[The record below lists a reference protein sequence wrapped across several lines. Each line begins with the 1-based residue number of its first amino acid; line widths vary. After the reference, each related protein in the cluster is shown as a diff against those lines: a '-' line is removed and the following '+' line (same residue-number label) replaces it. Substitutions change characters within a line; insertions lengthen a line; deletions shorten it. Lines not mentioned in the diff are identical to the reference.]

1 MPIFDQGYQHW
12 SGTLSGHAWRWLAI
26 TRHGIRVALTNRWL
40 RIALIV
46 AWLPAIALTTMLC
59 IWGLIEQQSDLIQSI
74 APMLRGFL
82 DQEMLLDPLTWRKE
96 VWTLS
101 YGFFMLAELR
111 LAMLL
116 ILIVGPNLIS
126 QDLRYN
132 ALPLYLSRPLRRF
145 DYFLGKWGVIVAFL
159 GAVTIVPAVV
169 AYALGLLFS
178 LDVSI
183 LKDTFPL
190 LLASV
195 AYGLVISASAGT
207 LILAL
212 SSLSRS
218 SRYVAMFWLA
228 AWLGTGMVSTILQGI
243 EHEQRQHAQ
252 WQSGGFNQPD
262 YVEKELEAARSNW
275 RPVVSYTAN
284 LARIGEEMLGT
295 PEAWDKIASLR
306 PGGEGEMARLRNLP
320 VQYPWTWSA
329 GVLAALFVLSA
340 WILNRSIK
348 SLDRLK

>member
-46 AWLPAIALTTMLC
+46 AWLPAILFATALCL
-59 IWGLIEQQSDLIQSI
+59 WGLLEQQSDLIQS
-74 APMLRGFL
+74 LRPLLGFL
-82 DQEMLLDPLTWRKE
+82 DREMLLDPKAYRME
-96 VWTLS
+96 AWTLS
-101 YGFFMLAELR
+101 YGFFMLTELR
-111 LAMLL
+111 LAMVL
-116 ILIVGPNLIS
+116 ILLVGPNLIS

-132 ALPLYLSRPLRRF
+132 ALPLYLSRPLRRI

-159 GAVTIVPAVV
+159 SAVTIVPAIV
-169 AYALGLLFS
+169 AYVLGILFS
-178 LDVSI
+178 LDFGIVR
-183 LKDTFPL
+183 DTFPL

-195 AYGLVISASAGT
+195 GYGLVIAASAGT

-228 AWLGTGMVSTILQGI
+228 IWLGSGVISGVLQGI
-243 EHEQRQHAQ
+243 EHEQRRHTAGHP
-252 WQSGGFNQPD
+252 SRENYSNFVD
-262 YVEKELEAARSNW
+262 EELTAASTNW
-275 RPVVSYTAN
+275 RPLVSYTAN
-284 LARIGEEMLGT
+284 LARVGEEMLGT
-295 PEAWDKIASLR
+295 PEAWDKLARLR
-306 PGGEGEMARLRNLP
+306 PGAEGDMARLRNVG

-329 GVLAALFVLSA
+329 GVLLAMFALSI

>member
-46 AWLPAIALTTMLC
+46 SWLPAIVLATMLC
-59 IWGLIEQQSDLIQSI
+59 IWGLIEQKSEMIQSI
-74 APMLRGFL
+74 APLLGFL
-82 DQEMLLDPLTWRKE
+82 DRQMLLDPLNWRKE

-101 YGFFMLAELR
+101 YGFFMQTELR

-132 ALPLYLSRPLRRF
+132 ALPLYLSRPLRRI

-169 AYALGLLFS
+169 AYVLGLLFS
-178 LDVSI
+178 LDISI
-183 LKDTFPL
+183 LKDTFGI

-195 AYGLVISASAGT
+195 AFGLVIAASAGT

-212 SSLSRS
+212 SSISRS

-228 AWLGTGMVSTILQGI
+228 AWMGTSTVSNILQTI
-243 EHEQRQHAQ
+243 DREQRQHAH
-252 WQSGGFNQPD
+252 WQSGGFNQTAF
-262 YVEKELEAARSNW
+262 VEQELEAARTNW
-275 RPVVSYTAN
+275 RPLVSYTAN
-284 LARIGEEMLGT
+284 LDRVGDEMFGT
-295 PEAWDKIASLR
+295 ADAWDKVASLR
-306 PGGEGEMARLRNLP
+306 PGGEGDMARLRNVS

-329 GVLAALFVLSA
+329 GVLIALFGFSA

>member
-40 RIALIV
+40 RIALLIS
-46 AWLPAIALTTMLC
+46 WLPAIALATTVC
-59 IWGLIEQQSDLIQSI
+59 FWGLLERQSELIQSLT
-74 APMLRGFL
+74 PLLGFL
-82 DQEMLLDPLTWRKE
+82 DRQMVLDPKAYRME
-96 VWTLS
+96 VWTLT
-101 YGFFMLAELR
+101 YGFFMLTELR

-132 ALPLYLSRPLRRF
+132 ALPLYLSRPLRRI

-159 GAVTIVPAVV
+159 GAVTIVPAIV
-169 AYALGLLFS
+169 AYVLGLLFS
-178 LDVSI
+178 LDPGI

-195 AYGLVISASAGT
+195 GYGLLIAASAGT

-228 AWLGTGMVSTILQGI
+228 AWLGSGAISGVLQGI
-243 EHEQRQHAQ
+243 EHEQRRHAMRPFD
-252 WQSGGFNQPD
+252 GGDSSTF
-262 YVEKELEAARSNW
+262 VEQELQAARTNW
-275 RPVVSYTAN
+275 RPLVSYTAN
-284 LARIGEEMLGT
+284 LARVGEEMLGT
-295 PEAWDKIASLR
+295 PEAWDKLASLR
-306 PGGEGEMARLRNLP
+306 PGAEGDVARLRNIG

-329 GVLAALFVLSA
+329 GVLIGLFGLSA